1 MGKKVYVIPTGA
13 FSFKK
18 QAQLLGEVIHGYV
31 FDKFFHPSGHIDTLI
46 LIGNID
52 VMNISIPYNLSFDK
66 LILYTVIEGDFN
78 TKPVKYLINKYKPII
93 ITPSNY
99 VKSLLESHG
108 ISVDAVIPHGIPYSP
123 LKEIPKKDID
133 YLYIGE
139 YQKRKIPPYGLK
151 VLRALQDKLVLVSD
165 FNNPYIKSLKVKE
178 KYQSMKSLP
187 SFNIKYATEPIITSL
202 YTRTKF
208 YLNISANEGFGLTPL
223 ESEAF
228 GDIPITP
235 RLPVFRETLGNC
247 PYFLDIDENDIEIWN
262 YGTIKIHLYR
272 YDPEQLIKLAEN
284 SVYDSIRAKECMENA
299 SIYEY
304 KQVYKRFNE
313 FI

>member
-13 FSFKK
+13 FSFKR
-18 QAQLLGEVIHGYV
+18 QAQLLGEVINGYV
-31 FDKFFHPSGHIDTLI
+31 FDKFFYPATHIDTLI

-52 VMNISIPYNLSFDK
+52 VMNVSIPYNLSFDK

-78 TKPVKYLINKYKPII
+78 PISIKYMINKYKPII

-108 ISVDAVIPHGIPYSP
+108 ISVDAVIPHGIQYEP

-139 YQKRKIPPYGLK
+139 YQKRKIPDYGLK
-151 VLRALQDKLVLVSD
+151 VLQALQDKLVLVSD
-165 FNNPYIKSLKVKE
+165 FNNPNIKSLKVKE

-187 SFNIKYATEPIITSL
+187 SFGVKYATEPIITYL
-202 YTRTKF
+202 YTRAKF
-208 YLNISANEGFGLTPL
+208 YLNVSANEGFGLTPL

-262 YGTIKIHLYR
+262 YGTLKIHLYR

-284 SVYDSIRAKECMENA
+284 STYDTTRAKECMENA
-299 SIYEY
+299 NKYYYKTILQQFLEY
-304 KQVYKRFNE
+304 
-313 FI
+313 I